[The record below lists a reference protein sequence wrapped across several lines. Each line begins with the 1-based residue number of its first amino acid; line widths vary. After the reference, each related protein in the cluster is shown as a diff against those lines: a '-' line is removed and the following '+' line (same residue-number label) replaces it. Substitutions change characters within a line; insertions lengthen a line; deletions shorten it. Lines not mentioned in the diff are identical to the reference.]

1 MNEELLIKANN
12 LSYRL
17 TKDAARE
24 DFIEYLEDLDISYDD
39 WKKIKEYLSKIGI
52 NKSYV

>member
-1 MNEELLIKANN
+1 MNEQLLIKAND
-12 LSYRL
+12 LFYRL

-24 DFIEYLEDLDISYDD
+24 DFIEYLECLDITYDE
-39 WKKIKEYLSKIGI
+39 WKEIKEHLSKIGI

>member
-1 MNEELLIKANN
+1 MNEELLIKAND
-12 LSYRL
+12 LFYTL

-24 DFIEYLEDLDISYDD
+24 DFIEYLEELDISYDE
-39 WKKIKEYLSKIGI
+39 WEEIKEHLSKIGI